1 MKHKA
6 IVLGCGLVGASV
18 ARDLAADPDF
28 EVAAL
33 DLNPENLKKLNG
45 LANVRTRQADLA
57 SPAVVRDAVAD
68 CDIAI
73 GALPGALG
81 LQTLQAVI
89 DSGKNFC
96 DISYMEQDAAPL
108 AAPAREKGVIA
119 IVDCG
124 VAPGMSNMIAGFLDE
139 RLERLD
145 RVTIYVGGLPKK
157 RTWPFHYKAPFSPA
171 DVVEVYTRPARLVEN
186 GRVVVRPA
194 LSEPELI
201 DFPRIGTL
209 EAFNT
214 NGLRSLISTI
224 DVPNMKEKTLR
235 YPGHVELM
243 RVFREVGLF
252 DLNEIEVQ
260 GAKVRPRDR
269 TAKLLFPRWTL
280 DEGEEDFIL
289 MRVIAE
295 GSEGGRPVRHT
306 YDLYDEYDRET
317 GHSSMAR
324 TAGFSLSI
332 VARMIVQGKF
342 AEPGVH
348 PPERLARHPGLF
360 DHVLAELA
368 QHGVVITSTQE
379 PIPAE

>member
-1 MKHKA
+1 MKRKA
-6 IVLGCGLVGASV
+6 IVLGCGLAGATV
-18 ARDLAADPDF
+18 ARDLAADPEF
-28 EVAAL
+28 KVAAL
-33 DLNPENLKKLNG
+33 DLNPDNLKKFNG
-45 LANVRTRQADLA
+45 LANITTVRANLAD
-57 SPAVVRDAVAD
+57 PAAIKEAVAD
-68 CDIAI
+68 FDIVV

-89 DSGKNFC
+89 ESGKNLC
-96 DISYMEQDAAPL
+96 DMSYMEPDGSGFDKL
-108 AAPAREKGVIA
+108 ARKKGVTA
-119 IVDCG
+119 VVDCG
-124 VAPGMSNMIAGFLDE
+124 VAPGMSNMIAGYLDE

-171 DVVEVYTRPARLVEN
+171 DVIEVYTRPTRLVEN
-186 GRVVVRPA
+186 GKVVVRPA

-214 NGLRSLISTI
+214 DGLRSLISTI

-243 RVFREVGLF
+243 RVFREAGLF
-252 DLNEIEVQ
+252 DLNEIDLN
-260 GAKVRPRDR
+260 GAKVRPRDL
-269 TAKLLFPRWTL
+269 TAKLLFPRWAF
-280 DEGEEDFIL
+280 DEGEEDFTL
-289 MRVIAE
+289 MRVICA

-317 GHSSMAR
+317 GQSSMAR
-324 TAGFSLSI
+324 TTGFSCSI
-332 VARMIVQGKF
+332 VARMIAQGQF

-348 PPERLARHPGLF
+348 PPEQLARRPGLF

-368 QHGVVITSTQE
+368 NRGVVITSTQE
-379 PIPAE
+379 PITAE